1 MPSTINAQAGS
12 ALLPTALIK
21 SAGSDAN
28 LVLQTG
34 GANAVVID
42 GTQTAN
48 FVTTGAITIPA
59 GTQAQRP
66 SPASNGMLR
75 YCTDLTPPNMEIYI
89 NGSWVTLT

>member
-1 MPSTINAQAGS
+1 MPSTINGQAGNS
-12 ALLPTALIK
+12 TSVTALIK
-21 SAGSDAN
+21 TGAADAN

-34 GANAVVID
+34 GANAVVIN
-42 GTQTAN
+42 GSQIAN
-48 FVTTGAITIPA
+48 FVTTGAIIIPR

>member
-1 MPSTINAQAGS
+1 MPSTINAQPGNATT
-12 ALLPTALIK
+12 ATALIK
-21 SAGSDAN
+21 TGAADAN

-34 GANAVVID
+34 GANAVTID

-48 FVTTGAITIPA
+48 FVTTGAIIVPK

-75 YCTDLTPPNMEIYI
+75 YCTDLATPTMEIYI